1 MVIATFQSGLYKL
14 LYLGHMIAFVVAF
27 APAVIHPVLSAETKG
42 DGDDGGYRRLLGH
55 QASNGRRIHFPA
67 LVVLGALGLG
77 MVLVSD
83 PVWAF
88 DQTWVSLALLVWIA
102 IGGVVSG
109 MLLPAERKAAGGDDG
124 AEGAVQRAGGV
135 VTLLLLVM
143 LYLMIWKPG
152 A

>member
-1 MVIATFQSGLYKL
+1 MLIATYQSNLYNV
-14 LYLGHMIAFVVAF
+14 LYLGHMISFVVAF
-27 APAVIHPVLSAETKG
+27 APSVIHPILAGQAKA

-55 QASNGRRIHFPA
+55 QGANGRRLHFPA
-67 LVVLGALGLG
+67 VIALGGFGLA

-88 DQTWVSLALLVWIA
+88 DQTWISLALLVWIV
-102 IGGVVSG
+102 ICGVVSG
-109 MLLPAERKAAGGDDG
+109 LLLPAERKVAAGDDT
-124 AEGAVQRAGGV
+124 AESLVQRAGGIA
-135 VTLLLLVM
+135 TLLLLVM